1 MLEETPPESR
11 ILSPKLS
18 ARPLTSR
25 LVMRLAFVTLSL
37 TLLAMTLDRGKIR
50 KGELLVQSSDAH
62 TLIIVRQESRIVVPA
77 TQRRSLTLPSGHY
90 EVEILDKRVDRPGV
104 SERVSIV
111 AGGQTVVRLK
121 PVVPLT
127 SP

>member
-1 MLEETPPESR
+1 MLEETPPETQ
-11 ILSPKLS
+11 ILLPKRS

-50 KGELLVQSSDAH
+50 KGELLVQSSDAQ
-62 TLIIVRQESRIVVPA
+62 TLIIVRQGSRIVVPA
-77 TQRRSLTLPSGHY
+77 TQRRSMNLPSGHY
-90 EVEILDKRVDRPGV
+90 EVEILDKNVNRPGV
-104 SERVSIV
+104 SEQVSIV

-121 PVVPLT
+121 PAVPLI
-127 SP
+127 SH